1 MQFSTVCSWNLC
13 CSYFIGL
20 IQFFQQNLLS
30 VLLLDSLLGPQ
41 LAKTRS
47 VILEESRLFQPLS
60 IRLEGS
66 LRSFEME
73 MSEAHIFKIFICLSW
88 WANGTKYS
96 QKCPQLPKTTLKP
109 KQKCTSKPWLWKIKW
124 PFSLSFGSDMSHGAW
139 PRWWP
144 GFCKGHWVHQSH
156 LCSHITWNRRRNQNC
171 ESWFMTFDKVF
182 IWYSHGIHMVFI
194 SVQVAFQQL
203 RSERLLRS
211 ECFGNLR
218 DRFSWFPLGA
228 AIARVCWWWS

>member
-1 MQFSTVCSWNLC
+1 MQFSTVCSWDLC

-88 WANGTKYS
+88 WANGTTKLS
-96 QKCPQLPKTTLKP
+96 NMSFCLPKNTLKP
-109 KQKCTSKPWLWKIKW
+109 KQKCNSKPWLWKIKCLTSLVTW
-124 PFSLSFGSDMSHGAW
+124 ILQRSLSPPKSPLQPHNLKPKAEPELRVMIHD
-139 PRWWP
+139 
-144 GFCKGHWVHQSH
+144 
-156 LCSHITWNRRRNQNC
+156 
-171 ESWFMTFDKVF
+171 
-182 IWYSHGIHMVFI
+182 IW
-194 SVQVAFQQL
+194 
-203 RSERLLRS
+203 
-211 ECFGNLR
+211 
-218 DRFSWFPLGA
+218 
-228 AIARVCWWWS
+228 